1 MQYRGVKKMNVI
13 WIITDSLRRRDVG
26 AYGNK
31 RIHTPSIDNLAAKSI
46 RFDRHY
52 AASFP
57 TMPTR
62 ADFMTGRWTLSFMQW
77 TPIPPGEILLAELI
91 RSAGI
96 ITAAIVDTPFY
107 LRDGMNYD
115 RGFAT
120 FQEIPEHF
128 FVAKSGD
135 PLFLPN
141 RKFLERRPQ
150 HPLERDCFA
159 PQTFIKAMDWLELN
173 YKEHFF
179 LYIDTWDPHEPW
191 NAPNYY
197 TDLYWPD
204 YDGEIIMPFYQYLK
218 DMPGFTEE
226 KLKKAHATYC
236 GEVTMVD
243 TWIGNLLR
251 QVEYMGLMENTAVI
265 VTTDHGFY
273 FGEHDIFGKM
283 VFATEPENVE
293 SNAPGM
299 YPETPGSWARSPLYE
314 EVAAIPLLIYVPG
327 ISPSTYSGLTSC
339 VDLMPTVLELLG
351 QKIPAPVEGQSLLPK
366 IKEPTLPGREYVVT
380 ACPFINAGDKDQL
393 VDHIL
398 RTCVTPSMSTV
409 TTDEWS
415 LLYDVEPGGSELYN
429 LVSDP
434 GQKNN
439 VISQHTDV
447 ALELHRLLV
456 KFMKETSVPRR
467 LMEPRLEM
475 RI

>member
-1 MQYRGVKKMNVI
+1 MNVI
-13 WIITDSLRRRDVG
+13 WIIADSVRRSDIGV
-26 AYGNK
+26 YGNK
-31 RIHTPSIDNLAAKSI
+31 NIRTPSIDGLAAKSV

-77 TPIPPGEILLAELI
+77 TPIPPGEILLAELL
-91 RSAGI
+91 RNAGI
-96 ITAAIVDTPFY
+96 NTAAIVDTPFY

-115 RGFAT
+115 CGFVT
-120 FQEIPEHF
+120 FHEIPGHF

-135 PLFLPN
+135 PLYIPN
-141 RKFLERRPQ
+141 RKLLERRPQ
-150 HPLERDCFA
+150 HPLEADCFA
-159 PQTFIKAMDWLELN
+159 PQTFNKAMEWLELN

-197 TDLYWPD
+197 TEPYWPG
-204 YDGEIIMPFYQYLK
+204 YDGELIMPPYQYCK
-218 DMPGFTEE
+218 DVLGLSEE
-226 KLKKAHATYC
+226 QIKKAHATYC

-251 QVEYMGLMENTAVI
+251 QVEYMGLMENTAII

-283 VFATEPENVE
+283 IFATDPLDTEQP
-293 SNAPGM
+293 APGM
-299 YPETPGSWARSPLYE
+299 YPKTPGLWARSPLYE
-314 EVAAIPLLIYVPG
+314 EVAAIPLIIYVPG
-327 ISPSTYSGLTSC
+327 VPPSTYTGLTSA
-339 VDLMPTVLELLG
+339 VDLMPTVLELMG
-351 QKIPAPVEGQSLLPK
+351 QEIPATVEGQSLLPK
-366 IKEPTLPGREYVVT
+366 VKNADLPGREHVFT

-398 RTCVTPSMSTV
+398 RTCVTPSMATV

-429 LVSDP
+429 LKSDP
-434 GQKNN
+434 VQKNN
-439 VISQHTDV
+439 VINRHPDV
-447 ALELHRLLV
+447 ARTLHDLLV
-456 KFMKETSVPRR
+456 KFMQETNVPQR
-467 LMEPRLEM
+467 LLEPRLEL
-475 RI
+475 RL